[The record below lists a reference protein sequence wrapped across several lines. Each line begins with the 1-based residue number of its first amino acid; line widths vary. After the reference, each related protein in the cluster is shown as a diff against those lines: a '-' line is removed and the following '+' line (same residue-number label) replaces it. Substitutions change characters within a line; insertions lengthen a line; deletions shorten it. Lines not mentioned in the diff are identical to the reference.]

1 MASETPIIR
10 MDSPLAAV
18 TRQAGAVLSVR
29 GGVRAPVHYGSAAAE
44 LGVCVHAVGL
54 ADRGDLGVLRISG
67 APAAVR
73 ALAHALSGSELE
85 PTGVAGSAG
94 SWWCAEAS
102 GAVLAICDAG
112 RRGRLLGV
120 MRAQARRLAGVE
132 VRDVSADVSIIA
144 LVGPRTARVLATV
157 GALGAGG
164 DPRVAP
170 PFAEVAI
177 AGVEA
182 HVLLQSDRRALVLV
196 APDKAD
202 RVWRALAAAGRDEGL
217 SCVGLEAV
225 ERFAMLDRL
234 RTPAAPSR

>member
-1 MASETPIIR
+1 M
-10 MDSPLAAV
+10 
-18 TRQAGAVLSVR
+18 
-29 GGVRAPVHYGSAAAE
+29 
-44 LGVCVHAVGL
+44 
-54 ADRGDLGVLRISG
+54 
-67 APAAVR
+67 
-73 ALAHALSGSELE
+73 
-85 PTGVAGSAG
+85 
-94 SWWCAEAS
+94 
-102 GAVLAICDAG
+102 
-112 RRGRLLGV
+112 
-120 MRAQARRLAGVE
+120 AGVE

-164 DPRVAP
+164 DPRVAS

-177 AGVEA
+177 AGAEA

-202 RVWRALAAAGRDEGL
+202 HVWRALAAAGRDEGL

-234 RTPAAPSR
+234 RMPATPSR